1 MNKNIIITGTG
12 SYIPPTTI
20 TNKSFLKNKFYDT
33 GGSLIRSSND
43 DIIEKFLAITGIH
56 ERRYVKDNMLSSDI
70 GFEAARIA
78 IADAGI
84 DKEEIDQIIVAQNF
98 GDVRKD
104 TVQSDMVP
112 SLATRIKQKLGINN
126 PYCVGYDI
134 VFGCPG
140 WIQGVI
146 QAESFIKSG
155 LANKCLV
162 IGTETLSRVIDIH
175 DRDSM
180 IYADGAGACII
191 EGSENEAR
199 EGVLSSSMATY
210 TSKEAYYLYMD
221 KSYNEKTDPNI
232 RYIKMHG
239 HKVYE
244 FALTHVPAAMKLCMD
259 KADIDIHDI
268 SKIFIHQANKK
279 MDFEIVK
286 RFYRLYKI
294 KQTPENILPMT
305 IHELG
310 NSSVGTVPTI
320 FDLVR
325 KNKIKGHHLK
335 KGDLILFTSIGAG
348 MNINCIAYKY

>member
-20 TNKSFLKNKFYDT
+20 TNKNFLKNKFYDAQ
-33 GGSLIRSSND
+33 GILFDSSNEE
-43 DIIEKFLAITGIH
+43 IIEKFRAITGIH
-56 ERRYVKDNMLSSDI
+56 ERRYVSDEMISSDM
-70 GFEAARIA
+70 GYEAARIA
-78 IADAGI
+78 IEDAGI

-98 GDVRKD
+98 GDVQKG
-104 TVQSDMVP
+104 TIQTDMVP
-112 SLATRIKQKLGINN
+112 SLATRIKQRLEIEN
-126 PYCVGYDI
+126 PFCVGYDVI
-134 VFGCPG
+134 FGCPG
-140 WIQGVI
+140 WIQGII

-155 LANKCLV
+155 LAKKCLV
-162 IGTETLSRVIDIH
+162 IGTETLSRVVDVH

-191 EGSENEAR
+191 EGVDSETK

-221 KSYNEKTDPNI
+221 KSYNKEADPNI

-244 FALTHVPAAMKLCMD
+244 FALSHVPAAMKLCMD
-259 KADIDIHDI
+259 KAEIDIHDI
-268 SKIFIHQANKK
+268 SKIFIHQANEK

-294 KQTPENILPMT
+294 RQAPENILPMT

-325 KNKIKGHHLK
+325 KNKINGHHLK
-335 KGDLILFTSIGAG
+335 KGDLILLTSVGAG

>member
-20 TNKSFLKNKFYDT
+20 TNKNFLKNKFYDAR
-33 GGSLIRSSND
+33 GILFDSSNEE
-43 DIIEKFLAITGIH
+43 IIEKFRAITGIH
-56 ERRYVKDNMLSSDI
+56 ERRYVSDDMISSDM
-70 GFEAARIA
+70 GYEAARIA
-78 IADAGI
+78 IEDAGI
-84 DKEEIDQIIVAQNF
+84 DKEEIDHIIVAQNF
-98 GDVRKD
+98 GDVQKG
-104 TVQSDMVP
+104 TIQTDMVP
-112 SLATRIKQKLGINN
+112 SLATRIKQRLEIEN
-126 PYCVGYDI
+126 PFCVGYDVI
-134 VFGCPG
+134 FGCPG
-140 WIQGVI
+140 WIQGII

-155 LANKCLV
+155 LAKKCLV
-162 IGTETLSRVIDIH
+162 IGTETLSRVVDVH

-191 EGSENEAR
+191 EGVDSETK

-221 KSYNEKTDPNI
+221 KSYVEEADPNI

-244 FALTHVPAAMKLCMD
+244 FALSRVPAAMKLCMD
-259 KADIDIHDI
+259 KAEIDINDI
-268 SKIFIHQANKK
+268 SKIFIHQANEK

-294 KQTPENILPMT
+294 RQAPENILPMT

-325 KNKIKGHHLK
+325 KNKINGHHLK
-335 KGDLILFTSIGAG
+335 KGDLILLTSVGAG
-348 MNINCIAYKY
+348 MNVNCIAYKC